1 MALIATAMQ
10 NGQGNP
16 NIEMMKNRSV
26 QIHTADLG
34 PFFLGDLLHM
44 ISFDWRGSQGVS
56 ALI

>member
-1 MALIATAMQ
+1 LIATAMQ